1 MKRSM
6 TLLLPVLLVLA
17 SCGTTAQYSQ
27 QRFPDSIYTKPGEEP
42 VVVRLYNEED
52 FENMA
57 AADIARKQG
66 RDTLVVILDDPWDY
80 AWYNRYNYYYYRSPW
95 YWGGIGLGFSSYY
108 WSRYY
113 GGWYDPFYYSYYAP
127 WYYYDPWYG
136 YGYYNRWYDPWYG
149 GYGWYGH
156 RYGWYDHPYYA
167 GGYWGGGTYRGS
179 NLVYTPRNTTTVGG
193 SRERRPGSGTN
204 YRYGTPGSGGS
215 SVIRGGS
222 NTRPAR
228 SQSSLSNSGGSSSSS
243 TVRTREQGYNPSRSY
258 ANKYSKSGS
267 NTSSSSSS
275 STRSYSSS
283 SNSSSTR
290 SYSSGSS
297 SSGSSSSSA
306 GRSYSG
312 GGGGS
317 SSSHSSG
324 SSSHSG
330 GGGGGH
336 SGGRR

>member
-42 VVVRLYNEED
+42 VVVRLYSEED

-57 AADIARKQG
+57 AANIARKQG

-80 AWYNRYNYYYYRSPW
+80 AWYNRYNHFYYHSPW

-113 GGWYDPFYYSYYAP
+113 GGWYDP
-127 WYYYDPWYG
+127 WYYGGWYSSLYDPWY
-136 YGYYNRWYDPWYG
+136 YGPYDPWYYNSWY

-156 RYGWYDHPYYA
+156 RYGWYDQPYYP
-167 GGYWGGGTYRGS
+167 GGYWGGSSYRGN
-179 NLVYTPRNTTTVGG
+179 NLVYTPRSTTTSGG

-204 YRYGTPGSGGS
+204 YRYGSPGSSGS
-215 SVIRGGS
+215 VVRGGS
-222 NTRPAR
+222 NARPASR
-228 SQSSLSNSGGSSSSS
+228 SVSGTSGSSSSS

-258 ANKYSKSGS
+258 TNKNS
-267 NTSSSSSS
+267 NSSSG
-275 STRSYSSS
+275 SYSSG
-283 SNSSSTR
+283 SSSTR
-290 SYSSGSS
+290 SYSSGSNN
-297 SSGSSSSSA
+297 SSSSNST
-306 GRSYSG
+306 RSYSGGSYSGGGYSG
-312 GGGGS
+312 GGGGGG
-317 SSSHSSG
+317 SHSSG
-324 SSSHSG
+324 TSSHSG